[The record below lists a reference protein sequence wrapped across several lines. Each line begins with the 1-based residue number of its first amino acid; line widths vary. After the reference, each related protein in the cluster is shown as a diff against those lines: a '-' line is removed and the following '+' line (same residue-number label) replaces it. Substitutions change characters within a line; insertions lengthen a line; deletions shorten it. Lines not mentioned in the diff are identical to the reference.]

1 LLGEGNVNYNY
12 SSSLKDDMYDTS
24 KFTDIF
30 TANNSRIRKFMNED
44 GTEGSAYPW
53 WLRSAAS
60 GNSGSVGYVSGA
72 GSVNNGLASDTY
84 AVLPACLIG

>member
-1 LLGEGNVNYNY
+1 
-12 SSSLKDDMYDTS
+12 
-24 KFTDIF
+24 
-30 TANNSRIRKFMNED
+30 MNED